1 MIDTTKENALEL
13 KIILNKIYALHKL
26 QNKFK

>member
-1 MIDTTKENALEL
+1 MIDTTNENALEL

-26 QNKFK
+26 QNTT

>member
-1 MIDTTKENALEL
+1 MIDTTNENALEL

-26 QNKFK
+26 QNKF